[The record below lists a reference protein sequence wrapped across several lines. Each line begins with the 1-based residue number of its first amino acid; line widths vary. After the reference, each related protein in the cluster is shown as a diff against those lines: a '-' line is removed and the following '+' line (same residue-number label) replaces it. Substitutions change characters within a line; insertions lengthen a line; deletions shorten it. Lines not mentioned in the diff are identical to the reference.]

1 MRSSIRMLKK
11 SASSVLASFRPSTYL
26 RGYDSALH
34 SLRSCWTNFLSI
46 LGVMVPLSQKC
57 KPSKFRSTQI
67 VFPQPAIAILM
78 RFAVLVLVGLGMV
91 SAVEAADR
99 DKLLSEPG
107 VYGTF
112 AAFNLDADW
121 GKQDQ
126 AVRIA
131 QLTVL
136 KGVVEQHREK
146 LAIDVYL
153 LRGLS
158 DHADVLFRIHA
169 TELRETQQFLLD
181 LQGSLFGKH
190 LTSSTVFSGL
200 TKKANYV
207 PGMPDNLKAELK
219 ISSEPGPNPYVIVI
233 PIRKD
238 ADWWSLPQE
247 QRAAM
252 MQEHTEAA
260 LPYSKTVK
268 RKLYHATGLD
278 DLDFITYFETSKLED
293 FHSLVLALEKVKE
306 FQYNRRFGHPTLL
319 GTVRS
324 LDEIIEVLAQ

>member
-1 MRSSIRMLKK
+1 MK
-11 SASSVLASFRPSTYL
+11 SFISTLVRVVVLVCVVLA
-26 RGYDSALH
+26 
-34 SLRSCWTNFLSI
+34 I
-46 LGVMVPLSQKC
+46 VP
-57 KPSKFRSTQI
+57 
-67 VFPQPAIAILM
+67 
-78 RFAVLVLVGLGMV
+78 AVG
-91 SAVEAADR
+91 AADR

-112 AAFNLDADW
+112 ASYSLDEAW

-146 LAIDVYL
+146 LAIDLYL

-158 DHADVLFRIHA
+158 DHADLLFRIHA

-190 LTSSTVFSGL
+190 LKTAGVMHGL
-200 TKKANYV
+200 TKKPNYV
-207 PGMPDNLKAELK
+207 PGMPENLKTELK
-219 ISSEPGPNPYVIVI
+219 IPSEPGPKPYVIVI
-233 PIRKD
+233 PIRKN
-238 ADWWSLPQE
+238 ADWWGLDQDK
-247 QRAAM
+247 RAAM
-252 MQEHTEAA
+252 MQEHTEATV
-260 LPYSKTVK
+260 PYLKTVK
-268 RKLYHATGLD
+268 RKLYHSSGLD

>member
-1 MRSSIRMLKK
+1 MRSSISTLVRFVGLVCV
-11 SASSVLASFRPSTYL
+11 VLA
-26 RGYDSALH
+26 
-34 SLRSCWTNFLSI
+34 I
-46 LGVMVPLSQKC
+46 VP
-57 KPSKFRSTQI
+57 
-67 VFPQPAIAILM
+67 
-78 RFAVLVLVGLGMV
+78 
-91 SAVEAADR
+91 AVEAADR
-99 DKLLSEPG
+99 DKLLSDPG

-112 AAFNLDADW
+112 AAFSLDADW

-146 LAIDVYL
+146 LAIDTYL

-158 DHADVLFRIHA
+158 DQADVLFRIHA
-169 TELRETQQFLLD
+169 TELRDTQQFLLD
-181 LQGSLFGKH
+181 LQGSLFGRH
-190 LTSSTVFSGL
+190 LIGSTVFSGL

-219 ISSEPGPNPYVIVI
+219 TSYEPGPNPYVIVI

-260 LPYSKTVK
+260 VPYLKTVK
-268 RKLYHATGLD
+268 RKLYHATGLG
-278 DLDFITYFETSKLED
+278 DLDFITYFETSRLED
-293 FHSLVLALEKVKE
+293 FQSLILALEKVKE
-306 FQYNRRFGHPTLL
+306 FRHNRRFGHPTLL
-319 GTVRS
+319 GTVSS

>member
-1 MRSSIRMLKK
+1 MK
-11 SASSVLASFRPSTYL
+11 SSVSMLVRL
-26 RGYDSALH
+26 
-34 SLRSCWTNFLSI
+34 
-46 LGVMVPLSQKC
+46 VM
-57 KPSKFRSTQI
+57 
-67 VFPQPAIAILM
+67 
-78 RFAVLVLVGLGMV
+78 LVLVGLVLV

-112 AAFNLDADW
+112 AAFRLDGDW
-121 GKQDQ
+121 GKQDPT
-126 AVRIA
+126 ARIA
-131 QLTVL
+131 QLTSL

-146 LAIDVYL
+146 LAIDLYL

-158 DHADVLFRIHA
+158 DHADLLFRIHA
-169 TELRETQQFLLD
+169 TELWETQQFILD
-181 LQGSLFGKH
+181 LQGSPFGKH

-207 PGMPDNLKAELK
+207 PGMPDNLKADLK
-219 ISSEPGPNPYVIVI
+219 NPSEPGPKPYVIVI

-238 ADWWSLPQE
+238 AAWWSLQQE

-252 MQEHTEAA
+252 MQEHTEAS
-260 LPYSKTVK
+260 LPYNQTVK

-278 DLDFITYFETSKLED
+278 DLDFITYFETSRLED
-293 FHSLVLALEKVKE
+293 FQSLILALEKVKE
-306 FQYNRRFGHPTLL
+306 YRHNRRFGHPTLL

>member
-1 MRSSIRMLKK
+1 MLMT
-11 SASSVLASFRPSTYL
+11 L
-26 RGYDSALH
+26 
-34 SLRSCWTNFLSI
+34 
-46 LGVMVPLSQKC
+46 
-57 KPSKFRSTQI
+57 
-67 VFPQPAIAILM
+67 
-78 RFAVLVLVGLGMV
+78 AVLVLWLVTV
-91 SAVEAADR
+91 PAVKAADR

-112 AAFNLDADW
+112 ASYSLDEAW

-131 QLTVL
+131 QLTIL

-158 DHADVLFRIHA
+158 DHADLLFRVHA
-169 TELRETQQFLLD
+169 IELRETQQFLLD

-190 LTSSTVFSGL
+190 LKTAGVMHGL
-200 TKKANYV
+200 TKKPNYV

-219 ISSEPGPNPYVIVI
+219 LPSEPGPKPYMIVI

-247 QRAAM
+247 QRGAM

-278 DLDFITYFETSKLED
+278 DLDFITYFETSRLED
-293 FHSLVLALEKVKE
+293 FQSLILALEKVKE
-306 FQYNRRFGHPTLL
+306 FRHNRRFGHPTLL

>member
-1 MRSSIRMLKK
+1 MRSSIFT
-11 SASSVLASFRPSTYL
+11 LAR
-26 RGYDSALH
+26 
-34 SLRSCWTNFLSI
+34 
-46 LGVMVPLSQKC
+46 VV
-57 KPSKFRSTQI
+57 
-67 VFPQPAIAILM
+67 
-78 RFAVLVLVGLGMV
+78 VLVLVVLAIV
-91 SAVEAADR
+91 PAVEAADR

-112 AAFNLDADW
+112 AAFSLDTDW

-146 LAIDVYL
+146 LAIDTYL

-158 DHADVLFRIHA
+158 DHADLLFRIHA

-190 LTSSTVFSGL
+190 LKTAGVMHGL
-200 TKKANYV
+200 TKKPNYV

-219 ISSEPGPNPYVIVI
+219 IPSDSGSKPYVIVI
-233 PIRKD
+233 PIKKN
-238 ADWWSLPQE
+238 ADWWGLDQDK
-247 QRAAM
+247 RAAM
-252 MQEHTEAA
+252 MQEHTEAT
-260 LPYSKTVK
+260 LPYLKTVK
-268 RKLYHATGLD
+268 RKLYHSSGLD

-319 GTVRS
+319 GTVRP

>member
-1 MRSSIRMLKK
+1 MRRWIVT
-11 SASSVLASFRPSTYL
+11 VLTL
-26 RGYDSALH
+26 
-34 SLRSCWTNFLSI
+34 
-46 LGVMVPLSQKC
+46 
-57 KPSKFRSTQI
+57 
-67 VFPQPAIAILM
+67 
-78 RFAVLVLVGLGMV
+78 AVLVLWLVTV
-91 SAVEAADR
+91 PAVKAADR

-112 AAFNLDADW
+112 ASYSLDETW

-131 QLTVL
+131 QLTIL

-158 DHADVLFRIHA
+158 DHADLLFRIHA

-190 LTSSTVFSGL
+190 LTSSTIFSGL
-200 TKKANYV
+200 TKKPNYV
-207 PGMPDNLKAELK
+207 PSMPDNIKAELK
-219 ISSEPGPNPYVIVI
+219 VPSDPGPKPYVIVI

-238 ADWWSLPQE
+238 ADWWSLSPE

-252 MQEHTEAA
+252 MQEHTEAS
-260 LPYSKTVK
+260 LPYSRTVK

-278 DLDFITYFETSKLED
+278 DLDFITYFETSRLED
-293 FHSLVLALEKVKE
+293 FQSLILALEKVKE
-306 FQYNRRFGHPTLL
+306 FRHNRRFGHPTLL

>member
-1 MRSSIRMLKK
+1 MRSSISTLVRVVVLVCV
-11 SASSVLASFRPSTYL
+11 VLAL
-26 RGYDSALH
+26 
-34 SLRSCWTNFLSI
+34 
-46 LGVMVPLSQKC
+46 VP
-57 KPSKFRSTQI
+57 
-67 VFPQPAIAILM
+67 
-78 RFAVLVLVGLGMV
+78 AVG
-91 SAVEAADR
+91 AADR

-112 AAFNLDADW
+112 AAFSLDADW

-146 LAIDVYL
+146 VAIDLYL

-158 DHADVLFRIHA
+158 DHADLLFRIHA

-190 LTSSTVFSGL
+190 LRTAGVMHGL

-207 PGMPDNLKAELK
+207 PGFPDQVKADLK
-219 ISSEPGPNPYVIVI
+219 ISSEPGPKPYAIVI
-233 PIRKD
+233 PIRKS
-238 ADWWSLPQE
+238 ADWWGLDQDK
-247 QRAAM
+247 RAAM
-252 MQEHTEAA
+252 MQEHTEASV
-260 LPYSKTVK
+260 PYIKTVK
-268 RKLYHATGLD
+268 RKLYHSSGLD

-293 FHSLVLALEKVKE
+293 FHSLILALEKVKE
-306 FQYNRRFGHPTLL
+306 FPYNRRFGHPTLM
-319 GTVRS
+319 GTVKS

>member
-1 MRSSIRMLKK
+1 MRRAFLVFKH
-11 SASSVLASFRPSTYL
+11 LAL
-26 RGYDSALH
+26 
-34 SLRSCWTNFLSI
+34 
-46 LGVMVPLSQKC
+46 
-57 KPSKFRSTQI
+57 
-67 VFPQPAIAILM
+67 
-78 RFAVLVLVGLGMV
+78 LVIVGLMTV
-91 SAVEAADR
+91 SVVEAADR

-112 AAFNLDADW
+112 AAFRLDADW
-121 GKQDQ
+121 AKQGQ
-126 AVRIA
+126 TTRIT
-131 QLTVL
+131 QLLTL

-158 DHADVLFRIHA
+158 DRADILFRIHA
-169 TELRETQQFLLD
+169 TELRETQEFLLD

-190 LTSSTVFSGL
+190 LTDSMIFSGL
-200 TKKANYV
+200 TKKAIYV

-219 ISSEPGPNPYVIVI
+219 IPSEPGPQPYVIVI

-252 MQEHTEAA
+252 MKEHTEAS
-260 LPYSKTVK
+260 LPYHKTVK

-278 DLDFITYFETSKLED
+278 DLDFITYFETSRLED
-293 FHSLVLALEKVKE
+293 FQSLILALEKVKE
-306 FQYNRRFGHPTLL
+306 FRHNRRFGHPTLL